1 MMKKLIFPTC
11 LMAFCIVMAS
21 CNDSKL
27 NTPDAITP
35 TYKENSTGTGANPNI
50 GNVTVT
56 GSATL
61 TNPATQ
67 NSALQVG
74 GTGWSFDACVINGN
88 VLTAH
93 LAGTSTDVT
102 LTFGTAPT
110 AGSYSLTNTA
120 PSGSLCR
127 LVVNNAPGQPGGI
140 TWYSKSGLVT
150 VTTNTTATPTI
161 INASFCNVQC
171 LQQTFLF
178 PVVTACGYLVCQ

>member
-1 MMKKLIFPTC
+1 MT
-11 LMAFCIVMAS
+11 S
-21 CNDSKL
+21 CKDKANDV
-27 NTPDAITP
+27 NAITP

-67 NSALQVG
+67 NSAIQVG
-74 GTGWSFDACVINGN
+74 GTGWSFDACVVNGN
-88 VLTAH
+88 VLRGN
-93 LAGTSTDVT
+93 LSGTSTEVI
-102 LTFGTAPT
+102 LTFATAPS
-110 AGSYSLTNTA
+110 AGNYSLTNTV
-120 PSGSLCR
+120 PSGNLCR
-127 LVVNNAPGQPGGI
+127 LVVNNSPGQPGGI

-150 VTTNTTATPTI
+150 VTTNTTTTPTT
-161 INASFCNVQC
+161 INASFCNIQC

>member
-1 MMKKLIFPTC
+1 MNKLIFPAF
-11 LMAFCIVMAS
+11 LMAFAIGITS
-21 CNDSKL
+21 CETLNDD
-27 NTPDAITP
+27 NAITP

-67 NSALQVG
+67 NSAIQVG
-74 GTGWSFDACVINGN
+74 GSGWSFDACVVNGT
-88 VLTAH
+88 VLK
-93 LAGTSTDVT
+93 GTLLGTDPLTEVT
-102 LTFGTAPT
+102 LTFGTAPA
-110 AGSYSLTNTA
+110 AGNYSLTNTA
-120 PSGSLCR
+120 PSGNLCR
-127 LVVNNAPGQPGGI
+127 IVINNSPGQPGGI

-150 VTTNTTATPTI
+150 VTTNTTTTPTT